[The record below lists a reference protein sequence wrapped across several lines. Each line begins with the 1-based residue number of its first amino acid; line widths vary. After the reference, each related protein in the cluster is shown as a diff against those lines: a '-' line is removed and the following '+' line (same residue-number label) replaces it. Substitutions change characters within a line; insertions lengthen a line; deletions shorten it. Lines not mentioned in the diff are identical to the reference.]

1 MIKTAT
7 RLFNAY
13 PLGVLKPLVTALM
26 ITLGSWSL
34 AIADVRPDA
43 GSILQQM
50 QQAPPA
56 QPSSNDTGLNINH
69 TAAAKLPMTE
79 TFEVKVIE
87 LAGNHA
93 FSTELLHTLVA
104 DAIGTKITLPQLG
117 ALATRITDYYHSHG
131 YPLAR
136 AYIPVQTIAKGTVRI
151 EILEAH
157 YGTINLDNHSQV
169 KDSLLQATLAP
180 LQPGQPVMQSKMDS
194 ALLLL
199 SDIPGVSHLATLKPG
214 AEVGS
219 SDLDVKTEATP
230 RVSGNLNV
238 DNYGNR
244 YTGQVRGGATV
255 NINNT
260 FHIGDVLSLSGMT
273 TGDNMNYGRFV
284 YEALLNGQGTRL
296 GASYFILDYALG
308 NTLQAINAYGT
319 AQITSAW
326 AKQPLL
332 RSRTLNFF
340 GQLQYDHLQLN
351 DSTGISAIKTFRH
364 IDDGMVTLSG
374 DARDNLL
381 SGATSTWNAG
391 WTLGNVSYDNSAAQ
405 AANAATVNSQGFFSK
420 VNLNLTRLQNL
431 TEKDGIYVSFSGQ
444 WAQEN
449 LDSSKKMI
457 VGGPYSVR
465 AYDMGALSGDTGYL
479 GTLELRHLLAKG
491 RFGQLQAVG
500 FVDSAQVTINQRT
513 WAGGA
518 NSATL
523 LGAGGGINWLGPITH
538 WLMPAQLHARA
549 YVATPIGPM
558 PTQLE
563 ASSYVATP
571 IGPIPVSSGSTN
583 STHAWL
589 EFGVGF

>member
-1 MIKTAT
+1 MDMSSTMF
-7 RLFNAY
+7 FNAST
-13 PLGVLKPLVTALM
+13 LRAKKRLLTALM
-26 ITLGSWSL
+26 INLSSCSL
-34 AIADVRPDA
+34 VIADVRPDA
-43 GSILQQM
+43 GSILQQI

-56 QPSSNDTGLNINH
+56 QPSSNDTGLNINPP
-69 TAAAKLPMTE
+69 AAAKLPMTE
-79 TFEVKVIE
+79 IFEVKVIE
-87 LAGNHA
+87 LGGNHA
-93 FSTELLHTLVA
+93 FSTKLLHTLVA

-136 AYIPVQTIAKGTVRI
+136 AYIPAQTIAKGTVRI

-157 YGTINLDNHSQV
+157 YGTINVDNHSQV
-169 KDSLLQATLAP
+169 KDSLLQSTLAP
-180 LQPGQPVMQSKMDS
+180 IQPGQPVTQSIMDR

-199 SDIPGVSHLATLKPG
+199 SDIPGVSSLATLKPG
-214 AEVGS
+214 AEVGG
-219 SDLDVKTEATP
+219 SDLDVKIEATP
-230 RVSGNLNV
+230 RVSGNLST

-273 TGDNMNYGRFV
+273 TGDSMNYGRFV

-296 GASYFILDYALG
+296 GASYFILDYALSDTMQALKADG
-308 NTLQAINAYGT
+308 N
-319 AQITSAW
+319 AQITSSW
-326 AKQPLL
+326 AKHPLL
-332 RSRTLNFF
+332 RSRNLNFF

-351 DSTGISAIKTFRH
+351 DSIGVVDIKTFRH
-364 IDDGMVTLSG
+364 IDDGTATIIG

-405 AANAATVNSQGFFSK
+405 MANAATVNSQGFFSK
-420 VNLNLTRLQNL
+420 INLNLTRLQNI

-457 VGGPYSVR
+457 IGGPYSVR
-465 AYDMGALSGDTGYL
+465 AYDMGALSGDSGYL
-479 GTLELRHLLAKG
+479 GTLELRHLLAEG
-491 RFGQLQAVG
+491 RFGQWQAVG
-500 FVDSAQVTINQRT
+500 FVDSAQMTINQRT
-513 WAGGA
+513 WVGGA

-523 LGAGGGINWLGPITH
+523 YGAGGGVNWFGPKTH
-538 WLMPAQLHARA
+538 WLLPMQLHARA
-549 YVATPIGPM
+549 C
-558 PTQLE
+558 
-563 ASSYVATP
+563 VATP
-571 IGPIPVSSGSTN
+571 IGPIPKQLDANTYVTTPIGPIPVLVGSTN